1 MVQIKE
7 NTDMRLIMAQ
17 EKREELESTLRRKH
31 EELAKK
37 KEDELIQKDEVYG
50 VQTRVSMYQS
60 NEGGETLNEE
70 IQDKVNALQKI
81 PMVLGQVK
89 KENRQSYT
97 NVNPQIMSMVDP
109 LKLNSKQDPLSTS
122 LHHVSSVLPQG
133 LVTSE
138 VSYKKLDTSQFE
150 SMVVN

>member
-1 MVQIKE
+1 
-7 NTDMRLIMAQ
+7 
-17 EKREELESTLRRKH
+17 
-31 EELAKK
+31 
-37 KEDELIQKDEVYG
+37 
-50 VQTRVSMYQS
+50 MYQS

-81 PMVLGQVK
+81 HMVLGQVK

-138 VSYKKLDTSQFE
+138 VSYKK
-150 SMVVN
+150 